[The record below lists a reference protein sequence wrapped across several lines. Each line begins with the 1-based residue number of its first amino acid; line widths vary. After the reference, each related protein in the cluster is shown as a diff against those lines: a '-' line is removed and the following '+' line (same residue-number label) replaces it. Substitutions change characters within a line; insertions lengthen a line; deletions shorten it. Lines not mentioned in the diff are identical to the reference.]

1 MIAVTERAKEQLL
14 DMRLSANINQPDV
27 GLRLQPAATGGWQ
40 LFPDQ
45 VVEGDQV
52 VEHDGSKILLIGA
65 EASGELG
72 DGQVDC
78 RETAPGQ
85 VQLVLTRGNEPGS
98 GSDTRRQPSI

>member
-14 DMRLSANINQPDV
+14 DMKLSANINQPDV

-52 VEHDGSKILLIGA
+52 VEHGGSKILLIGA
-65 EASGELG
+65 DASGALG
-72 DGQVDC
+72 NGQVDC
-78 RETAPGQ
+78 RETSPGQ
-85 VQLVLTRGNEPGS
+85 VQLVLTRGDEP
-98 GSDTRRQPSI
+98 GSDTRTKPRPSI